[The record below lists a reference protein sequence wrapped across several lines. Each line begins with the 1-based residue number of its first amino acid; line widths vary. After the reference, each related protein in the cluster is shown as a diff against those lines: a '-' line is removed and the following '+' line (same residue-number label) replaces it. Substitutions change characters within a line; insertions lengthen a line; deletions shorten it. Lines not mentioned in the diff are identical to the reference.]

1 MKTNLIALN
10 TVFIVL
16 LSRLHR
22 AAYEAITAV
31 NEAAPI
37 KPDLKAVL
45 NLLDD
50 CFKEA
55 FGRSF
60 SPSISGLSR
69 SVSALL
75 FPRIR
80 YVARYAP

>member
-1 MKTNLIALN
+1 M
-10 TVFIVL
+10 L

-69 SVSALL
+69 SVSSFSLRSSL
-75 FPRIR
+75 CSLKDETNP
-80 YVARYAP
+80 

>member
-1 MKTNLIALN
+1 M
-10 TVFIVL
+10 L

-45 NLLDD
+45 ILLDD
-50 CFKEA
+50 CFKAA

-60 SPSISGLSR
+60 SPSILGLLGP
-69 SVSALL
+69 VSADNLNKQLL
-75 FPRIR
+75 NSHRIIFTG
-80 YVARYAP
+80 YV